1 MDNFTIRPVHW
12 NYKPTVARIYT
23 IKIAVTVDR
32 KTTYILTNHRVHED
46 QWDDDNSKVVDH
58 VNAKW
63 INADIARL
71 INDKQ
76 KDLIALRM
84 QDLPLSKVAILGGA
98 KTGNRTFKS
107 FAQEIRDHR
116 TDLPRFL
123 NFAGDGVRLRDI
135 DPAMLRKFEA
145 FERSRVDGEGNRC
158 VNDNTISCTMK
169 YVGQIMRQAKKEKLI
184 TDNPFDA
191 YQGPTYID
199 PPRIWLEEEEKE
211 LLFKFVDT
219 DLDPTIRTTTVY
231 FLLGCYS
238 GLRHSDWPQFDPDTM
253 VRKRFLKIRA
263 TKNNNDIV
271 MPIGPILQKVIDM
284 TLTVGRPQSLEKC
297 NLHLKF
303 IGPSAGIKKT
313 LSTHVGRHSFGYLCA
328 SLGLPKSTT
337 AELMGI
343 TVKTV
348 EVYYHLTGQNIIKQA
363 AALATV

>member
-1 MDNFTIRPVHW
+1 MDNFTIRPVLW
-12 NYKPTVARIYT
+12 KYKPTSTRIYT

-46 QWDDDNSKVVDH
+46 HWKVDKVVDH
-58 VNAKW
+58 ANAKW

-71 INDKQ
+71 INEKQ
-76 KDLIALRM
+76 RDLIALRM
-84 QDLPLSKVAILGGA
+84 QDLPLSKVAIHGGA

-107 FAQEIRDHR
+107 FAMEIRDHR

-135 DPAMLRKFEA
+135 DPAMLRKFET
-145 FERSRVDGEGNRC
+145 FERARVDADGGRC

-169 YVGQIMRQAKKEKLI
+169 YIGQIMRQAVKEKLI
-184 TDNPFDA
+184 VENPFDA
-191 YQGPTYID
+191 YHAPTYID

-211 LLFKFVDT
+211 LIFKWLEKEVDDT
-219 DLDPTIRTTTVY
+219 LRTTATY
-231 FLLGCYS
+231 FLLGCFS
-238 GLRHSDWPQFDPDTM
+238 GLRHSDWAQFNPDTM
-253 VRKRFLKIRA
+253 VNKAFLKIRA
-263 TKNNNDIV
+263 TKNNQDVI
-271 MPIGPILQKVIDM
+271 MPVGPTLQRVIEM
-284 TLTVGRPQSLEKC
+284 TRAVGRPQSLEKC

-303 IGPSAGIKKT
+303 IGPSVGIKKS

-328 SLGLPKSTT
+328 SLGLPKSVT
-337 AELMGI
+337 AELMGV

-363 AALATV
+363 AAMAGV